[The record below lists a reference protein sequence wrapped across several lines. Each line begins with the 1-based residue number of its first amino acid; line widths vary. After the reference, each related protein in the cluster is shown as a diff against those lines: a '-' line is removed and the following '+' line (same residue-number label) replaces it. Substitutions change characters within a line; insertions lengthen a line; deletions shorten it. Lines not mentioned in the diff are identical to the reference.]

1 MDTCR
6 LKGILSLIAATL
18 LFSVMIVFAKLATH
32 SLPATE
38 VPVARYAFGLVA
50 IIAASKILKF
60 DLVGRDKKLLFLSG
74 LTGSI
79 GAYLFILALGYAPL
93 GVVVVI
99 SFTFPVFAAITAHIF
114 LKERIPMSKLP
125 AVVLPFAGVLMVTGI
140 GLGAFSVGKGELFAL
155 LDGMFTGLSITIIR
169 KLRQRESAS
178 SIFFYFSLIG
188 LVIALPV
195 ALPSIRCPTS
205 SEALLL
211 AGMAAFALLGRIT
224 MNYGFKFCQ
233 ATEGSILATFQI
245 PMMAVIGWLA
255 FDEPMHSLAVLGS
268 VLIVGSCFWI
278 TYQPKGKPLP
288 DSLLK

>member
-18 LFSVMIVFAKLATH
+18 LFSVMIVFAKLATQ

-99 SFTFPVFAAITAHIF
+99 SFTFPVFAAITDISACQWSGVDITTAS
-114 LKERIPMSKLP
+114 MSSRSIISRK
-125 AVVLPFAGVLMVTGI
+125 
-140 GLGAFSVGKGELFAL
+140 SV
-155 LDGMFTGLSITIIR
+155 
-169 KLRQRESAS
+169 
-178 SIFFYFSLIG
+178 
-188 LVIALPV
+188 
-195 ALPSIRCPTS
+195 
-205 SEALLL
+205 
-211 AGMAAFALLGRIT
+211 
-224 MNYGFKFCQ
+224 
-233 ATEGSILATFQI
+233 
-245 PMMAVIGWLA
+245 
-255 FDEPMHSLAVLGS
+255 
-268 VLIVGSCFWI
+268 
-278 TYQPKGKPLP
+278 
-288 DSLLK
+288 

>member
-18 LFSVMIVFAKLATH
+18 FFSVMIVLAKLATQT
-32 SLPATE
+32 LPATE
-38 VPVARYAFGLVA
+38 VPVARYAFGLLA
-50 IIAASKILKF
+50 IILASWLFRF
-60 DLVGRDKKLLFLSG
+60 DLLGHDRKLLFLSG
-74 LTGSI
+74 LTGGI
-79 GAYLFILALGYAPL
+79 GAYFFIVALGYAPL

-114 LKERIPMSKLP
+114 LKERIPISKLP
-125 AVVLPFAGVLMVTGI
+125 AVVLPFAGVVMVMGI
-140 GLGAFSVGKGELFAL
+140 GLGKFSAGKGELFAL

-169 KLRQRESAS
+169 KLRERESAS
-178 SIFFYFSLIG
+178 SIFFYFCLIG
-188 LVIALPV
+188 LLLAVPI
-195 ALPSIRCPTS
+195 ALPSIRRPTVN
-205 SEALLL
+205 EAFLL
-211 AGMAAFALLGRIT
+211 AGMAAFALLGRVT

-255 FDEPMHSLAVLGS
+255 FDEPMHYLAVLGS

-278 TYQPKGKPLP
+278 MYQPKGKPLP

>member
-18 LFSVMIVFAKLATH
+18 LFSVMIVFAKLATQ

-114 LKERIPMSKLP
+114 LKERIPGKQACVMRISANRLTSNMR
-125 AVVLPFAGVLMVTGI
+125 LM
-140 GLGAFSVGKGELFAL
+140 
-155 LDGMFTGLSITIIR
+155 
-169 KLRQRESAS
+169 AS
-178 SIFFYFSLIG
+178 ME
-188 LVIALPV
+188 
-195 ALPSIRCPTS
+195 TS
-205 SEALLL
+205 SSAPRML
-211 AGMAAFALLGRIT
+211 
-224 MNYGFKFCQ
+224 
-233 ATEGSILATFQI
+233 
-245 PMMAVIGWLA
+245 
-255 FDEPMHSLAVLGS
+255 
-268 VLIVGSCFWI
+268 
-278 TYQPKGKPLP
+278 
-288 DSLLK
+288 